1 VAQVSRANHTV
12 PQFYLRGF
20 AKQIRDKAFV
30 GVVRRP
36 GNVRYPQN
44 IAKVSVINDFYTVN
58 GAAQRDVIEK
68 LIADEVE
75 APAAEVSGR
84 C

>member
-1 VAQVSRANHTV
+1 
-12 PQFYLRGF
+12 
-20 AKQIRDKAFV
+20 
-30 GVVRRP
+30 VVRRP